1 MKIVL
6 LIKVVAEV
14 VLAVV
19 QIRPGEPVN
28 IPSLFAAEV
37 YHAPHSVCAKDDAP
51 ENICSILVTLETSH
65 LAISPLNDDAE

>member
-19 QIRPGEPVN
+19 QIRPGELVN

-37 YHAPHSVCAKDDAP
+37 LHAPQSVCAKDDAP
-51 ENICSILVTLETSH
+51 LNISCMLVTLDTSH
-65 LAISPLNDDAE
+65 FERSQLNDDAE